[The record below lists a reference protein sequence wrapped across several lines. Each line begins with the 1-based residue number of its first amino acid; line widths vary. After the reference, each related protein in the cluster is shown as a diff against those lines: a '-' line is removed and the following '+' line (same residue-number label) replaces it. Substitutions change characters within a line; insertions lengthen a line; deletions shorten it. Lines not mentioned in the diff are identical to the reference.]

1 MRYVPTS
8 AGSPVKSALPRALG
22 IKNSVLNNPPGKTTI
37 YRKVQDRSKSEPFY
51 KELKEEIVRESDH
64 TITLKNGK
72 IIRKS
77 DLAIK
82 TQSALK
88 RPSPRKKNQLVKFY
102 ATKGL
107 RKTTRPQRN
116 VGFESSRATQ
126 KKRNLQAKFEELEI
140 ARQNAAMNNSRETPL
155 REEEEQRKRLR
166 FPIGLESDHESSPL
180 GKPDHLRICDNE
192 YRATNNSTEI
202 SSDDNASDLISLKE
216 LKTKTVT
223 NPEKSLEYSSP
234 DQADLKAEITD
245 QTDPKVESTEL
256 PLIDFDAEDN
266 NTTSHSNPPLTFLD
280 SHEEA
285 DKGNKERPNSFENP
299 STEQTE
305 KIADPITIA
314 ETEKQQPEV
323 SSTKTTAKMSGTAKR
338 KASSP
343 VKSPPSKKLPG
354 IYERHNTRPM
364 RVRQPPKMLGE
375 IVFTSVVD
383 ISDEN
388 LDVPTLHQ
396 FHTPPYYP
404 TIEATSIEMESHQ
417 IDVVDSRTP
426 TSPSTPDPTSVD
438 LLEESFGNSSGI
450 SNSIAN
456 PRKKVKFSPEVHTT
470 RFHPSD
476 LPSETTESVSNPI
489 VLDPD
494 WLNFPSIISAIEL
507 LGRPMTFDE
516 LRRWKINRAANRDA
530 I

>member
-1 MRYVPTS
+1 MLSR
-8 AGSPVKSALPRALG
+8 AVKRDALG

-37 YRKVQDRSKSEPFY
+37 YRKDQDRSKSEPFY
-51 KELKEEIVRESDH
+51 KDLKEEIVRESDH
-64 TITLKNGK
+64 TITFKNGK

-82 TQSALK
+82 RQPAPK
-88 RPSPRKKNQLVKFY
+88 KPSPRKKNQLVKFY

-116 VGFESSRATQ
+116 VGFKISRATQ
-126 KKRNLQAKFEELEI
+126 KKRNLQAKFEELDI
-140 ARQNAAMNNSRETPL
+140 ARRKAAINSSRETLL
-155 REEEEQRKRLR
+155 RQEEEQRKRLR
-166 FPIGLESDHESSPL
+166 FPIDLESDHESSPL
-180 GKPDHLRICDNE
+180 GKPEHIRICEND
-192 YRATNNSTEI
+192 YRATNNPSEI
-202 SSDDNASDLISLKE
+202 SSDDNASDLASLKE

-234 DQADLKAEITD
+234 DQTDLKYEITD
-245 QTDPKVESTEL
+245 QTDPNVERTEF
-256 PLIDFDAEDN
+256 PLIVLDAEDN
-266 NTTSHSNPPLTFLD
+266 NITSHPNPPLTFLD

-285 DKGNKERPNSFENP
+285 DNGNKERTISFENP
-299 STEQTE
+299 SIEQTE

-314 ETEKQQPEV
+314 ETEKQQPEAT
-323 SSTKTTAKMSGTAKR
+323 SSKTTAKLSGTAKK

-354 IYERHNTRPM
+354 FYERHNTRPM
-364 RVRQPPKMLGE
+364 RVRQPPTMLGE
-375 IVFTSVVD
+375 RVFTSVVD

-404 TIEATSIEMESHQ
+404 TIEATSIEREGHQ
-417 IDVVDSRTP
+417 DVVDLTTP
-426 TSPSTPDPTSVD
+426 TSPSTPDPTSMD
-438 LLEESFGNSSGI
+438 LLDESFGSSSGI
-450 SNSIAN
+450 SNSLAN

-470 RFHPSD
+470 RFHPSG
-476 LPSETTESVSNPI
+476 LPSETTASVSNPI
-489 VLDPD
+489 VLDLD
-494 WLNFPSIISAIEL
+494 WLNSPSIISAKEL
-507 LGRPMTFDE
+507 LGRPMTLEE
-516 LRRWKINRAANRDA
+516 LRKWTINRAANRDA